1 MRRRRWL
8 AALGGAGLSGM
19 AGLSGPSGLAG
30 LAGLPGIGTLGAAT
44 RSVTRD
50 GTGAAVQGPGVGT
63 RAASGPVSADPL
75 GAMHAVLA
83 ATTGTVFDALWSDP
97 RFELQLIYTR
107 VDRLEPLAMGL
118 GQTLRQAAG
127 ASPAAPQLTHFRRG
141 VEAQR
146 WFAPASLVKLPVA
159 ALALER
165 IAESA
170 PQGVTRESPFA
181 LDTTLRCMQAAA
193 AETESVARAIR
204 RMFVVS
210 ENQAFNRLYEMLG
223 QNRIHQRF
231 AALGLPHSRVIN
243 RIAPCSPGENRVTG
257 AITFLDSGRRVLAR
271 IEGETAQQARRFPHG
286 RALKGR
292 AWVEGGKILPGP
304 RDFSERNFIPLDE
317 AHRMLIA
324 LVMPE
329 ALPPAQRF
337 ALDADAHVFLR
348 QCMGMLPAECTD
360 PLYRAGDFPET
371 FSKYLIGGAGLAA
384 LPPGV
389 RSFNKVGRSFGY
401 LSDCAYLVD
410 AVRGAEFF
418 LSASVY
424 VNRDD
429 VLNDGRYEYQE
440 TGWPFLAALGRAA
453 LDVDA
458 ARARAQ
464 PAALLG
470 ADGRFS
476 L

>member
-1 MRRRRWL
+1 MKRRRWL
-8 AALGGAGLSGM
+8 AALGGAGLSGLP
-19 AGLSGPSGLAG
+19 GLSGLSG
-30 LAGLPGIGTLGAAT
+30 IDTLGAAT
-44 RSVTRD
+44 QPATRHGGGATVP
-50 GTGAAVQGPGVGT
+50 GTGLGTHAATGPL
-63 RAASGPVSADPL
+63 SADPL
-75 GAMHAVLA
+75 GAMHAALA

-107 VDRLEPLAMGL
+107 VDRPPPLAA

-127 ASPAAPQLTHFRRG
+127 ASPGAPQLTHFRRG

-165 IAESA
+165 IAELA
-170 PQGVTRESPFA
+170 PQGVTRESRFA
-181 LDTTLRCMQAAA
+181 LATPLRCMQAAA

-210 ENQAFNRLYEMLG
+210 ENEPFNRLYEMLG

-231 AALGLPHSRVIN
+231 AAIGLPHSRVIN

-271 IEGETAQQARRFPHG
+271 IEGETAQEARRFPHG

-292 AWVEGGKILPGP
+292 AWAEGGKILPGP
-304 RDFSERNFIPLDE
+304 RDFSERNFIPLDD

-348 QCMGMLPAECTD
+348 ECMGMLPAECAD

-371 FSKYLIGGAGLAA
+371 FSKYLIGGSGLAA

-424 VNRDD
+424 VNQDD

-476 L
+476 S